1 MPVKKL
7 SIKKG
12 KKGKLKIFKEPPTE
26 TEEDESMVKLSIP
39 KSELLDDDEPPF
51 EPDEEKAKIEKPK
64 IKFGASKGKVGKP
77 IQGTVAVKEKDE
89 PEKVAQMDVEGAESV
104 QPAGKPMANVGYGID
119 RTVNLGDFESLK
131 IHVTLHVPSEV
142 DVDEINDNY
151 LFCKGWVEK
160 QMEEVISEYTEEV
173 SKKSDD

>member
-12 KKGKLKIFKEPPTE
+12 KKGKLVIHKETPE
-26 TEEDESMVKLSIP
+26 VEGEDESEI
-39 KSELLDDDEPPF
+39 EDPPF
-51 EPDEEKAKIEKPK
+51 EPDDDEIEIEPGEAVKVATKTK
-64 IKFGASKGKVGKP
+64 IKFGKSKVGKP
-77 IQGTVAVKEKDE
+77 ITGTVAVKEQDE
-89 PEKVAQMDVEGAESV
+89 PEEVNQVDVEGAESV

-142 DVDEINDNY
+142 DEEEIEGNY
-151 LFCKGWVEK
+151 EFCKG
-160 QMEEVISEYTEEV
+160 
-173 SKKSDD
+173 